1 MPIPKFLR
9 PIFEAVEG
17 LTDDAIEALML
28 AFKDAPD
35 TAATRRAAQQAAE
48 SARLT
53 ASSFNARATVPAGDD
68 LATTVQRM
76 YDEGA
81 SREEVDAFMRQ
92 NNAVYSDP
100 AAADTS
106 FAARIRRQ
114 PSLEVREVPQ
124 SLEARKRERPRVE
137 ALTVETTPNRVVAPE
152 VSIYDYEGRP
162 FITSMSDLSAAGDE
176 ITAINDVPLS
186 MAVQRQGGQ
195 DYMFDNPDAVWAAD
209 RGNAAAHMGLAARLR
224 DETGQD
230 PIFMPWAM
238 GAKAIDFSH
247 MPREL
252 MLQYAAAQRG
262 RRGRNTLSR
271 DIRDIM
277 PDFRDVDD
285 PASLAVFQGAT
296 GRQRG
301 ALNRLLDQMRD
312 EGGMGIGSAR
322 LAMSDTE
329 QLGAPLTSLR
339 NVGLIDT
346 RGALGPSAHPSYNTA
361 VPGTGL
367 GRLRE
372 SIGVLEVLPEL
383 ARGLND
389 PFAFPVGVVPGRSSP
404 LRSLQMKPRGGIL
417 TEDILRAIESRQ
429 RALEQGDLDFAVRR

>member
-1 MPIPKFLR
+1 
-9 PIFEAVEG
+9 
-17 LTDDAIEALML
+17 
-28 AFKDAPD
+28 
-35 TAATRRAAQQAAE
+35 
-48 SARLT
+48 
-53 ASSFNARATVPAGDD
+53 
-68 LATTVQRM
+68 
-76 YDEGA
+76 
-81 SREEVDAFMRQ
+81 
-92 NNAVYSDP
+92 
-100 AAADTS
+100 
-106 FAARIRRQ
+106 
-114 PSLEVREVPQ
+114 VPQ

-176 ITAINDVPLS
+176 ITAVNDVPLS

-262 RRGRNTLSR
+262 RRGRNALSR

-346 RGALGPSAHPSYNTA
+346 RGALGLSTHPSYNTA

-372 SIGVLEVLPEL
+372 NIGVLEVLPEL

-389 PFAFPVGVVPGRSSP
+389 PFAFPVGVVPGRPSP

-429 RALEQGDLDFAVRR
+429 AALRDDVGYADGGRVDAGAVDALDAGAVEPANLPFGVTSLVKNDDGSVSTVRTISVGVDGGEALIPTVYDNRAHSNAEAIERYQRTGKHFGVYPNIAAADAAAQRLHESHAQKLAVRP